1 MPRRPLRSLGLSI
14 PPPSTSRPHA
24 PSRTQNTVKSHA
36 ATARETRNPT
46 NCSSCSSSMRELLP
60 PRNSSK
66 TIAPR
71 WSRRSSGSLALNSH
85 QPPQP
90 MTSSPSSL
98 AAIPVTTTRGS
109 LRATLR
115 SVSAARNRP
124 MPSTFHNVERHQRT
138 GMEGA
143 STPSTPSTRT
153 DVLSASPTAPT
164 DPALRTRTSTGSGS
178 AQTSSETSHSRTWI
192 PFSSTPS
199 PTCGIASTRPPL
211 TTASRPDPPTTS
223 SPSSTR
229 PAKSRNRRMQRTSRS
244 ATSTPSTSWNTAEPL
259 NSVTP
264 PPSSCWS
271 IRPHGFLS
279 HFTPWSPLTS
289 WA

>member
-14 PPPSTSRPHA
+14 PPPATSRPHA

-36 ATARETRNPT
+36 ATARETWNPT

-98 AAIPVTTTRGS
+98 AAIPVTTTLGS

-138 GMEGA
+138 GMGGA

-153 DVLSASPTAPT
+153 DRCTVRIPDGTDRPRPEDQDLHRVWLSSDIFRNLSQPDLDTFLLDSLTNLWDRVYEA
-164 DPALRTRTSTGSGS
+164 
-178 AQTSSETSHSRTWI
+178 
-192 PFSSTPS
+192 TPNDGQ
-199 PTCGIASTRPPL
+199 PTRPPNDFVTVLNKARQVAEQTDAADL
-211 TTASRPDPPTTS
+211 TLGNLDTLYILEYSRATKLGYASPFIMLEYP
-223 SPSSTR
+223 
-229 PAKSRNRRMQRTSRS
+229 TSRIPQVS
-244 ATSTPSTSWNTAEPL
+244 
-259 NSVTP
+259 
-264 PPSSCWS
+264 
-271 IRPHGFLS
+271 
-279 HFTPWSPLTS
+279 
-289 WA
+289 